1 MPQLREIFLLIVL
14 ANFVTQSV
22 QLRNELPKL
31 LNDSIRKKQELNRW
45 LTHAIEPLKSRFEM
59 IFSND
64 HITYEDALMLIHLI
78 HEIRRLYEKLT
89 PPPVYWYSRMG

>member
-14 ANFVTQSV
+14 INFVSQSV
-22 QLRNELPKL
+22 QSRDEFSKL

-45 LTHAIEPLKSRFEM
+45 LTQAIEPLKSRFEM
-59 IFSND
+59 NLSND
-64 HITYEDALMLIHLI
+64 FIPYEDALMLILLI

-89 PPPVYWYSRMG
+89 SPPVY